1 MHFCDYTSKLTKYVK
16 SKRNDNPNGSIG
28 VAVLFCCVKLVLRNH
43 GPPLVLR
50 FREFEKREEQAM
62 AKPYRLPDF
71 KKIYP
76 EVSEEVIAVL
86 KTTERKMQYQEYDL
100 KTEQTIIDK
109 ENQIVTVIQSRE
121 DSYERL
127 LEASVQFT
135 DQALGTEELVIQ
147 RLEVEQLH
155 RAISCLSDDDR
166 YLIYQLYFEER
177 TERDLAKELQLS
189 QKGINKRKNR
199 ILTLLRELM
208 KNF

>member
-1 MHFCDYTSKLTKYVK
+1 
-16 SKRNDNPNGSIG
+16 
-28 VAVLFCCVKLVLRNH
+28 
-43 GPPLVLR
+43 
-50 FREFEKREEQAM
+50 M

-76 EVSEEVIAVL
+76 EASEEVISVL
-86 KTTERKMQYQEYDL
+86 KITERKMQYQEYDL

-155 RAISCLSDDDR
+155 RAISCLPDDDR

>member
-1 MHFCDYTSKLTKYVK
+1 
-16 SKRNDNPNGSIG
+16 
-28 VAVLFCCVKLVLRNH
+28 
-43 GPPLVLR
+43 
-50 FREFEKREEQAM
+50 M

-76 EVSEEVIAVL
+76 EANEEVIAVL

-155 RAISCLSDDDR
+155 RAISCLPDDDR

-208 KNF
+208 ENF

>member
-1 MHFCDYTSKLTKYVK
+1 
-16 SKRNDNPNGSIG
+16 
-28 VAVLFCCVKLVLRNH
+28 
-43 GPPLVLR
+43 
-50 FREFEKREEQAM
+50 M

>member
-1 MHFCDYTSKLTKYVK
+1 
-16 SKRNDNPNGSIG
+16 
-28 VAVLFCCVKLVLRNH
+28 
-43 GPPLVLR
+43 
-50 FREFEKREEQAM
+50 M

-76 EVSEEVIAVL
+76 EANEEVIAVL

>member
-1 MHFCDYTSKLTKYVK
+1 
-16 SKRNDNPNGSIG
+16 
-28 VAVLFCCVKLVLRNH
+28 
-43 GPPLVLR
+43 
-50 FREFEKREEQAM
+50 M

-76 EVSEEVIAVL
+76 EANEEVIAVL

-155 RAISCLSDDDR
+155 RAISCLPDDDR